1 MKHRSGSFGKEIKE
15 KRVEKAFKVISRL
28 HKEGVLEEY
37 AIGGAIATIYY
48 TEPFATYDVDIFFI
62 PPEEQGII
70 VLTPFYDFLA
80 KEGYKTDKEFIL
92 IGETPIQF
100 IPAATALEK
109 EAVRHAVPVKYKDIQ
124 VNILRPEYLIAIFLR
139 VFRLKDREKI
149 VRLLEQTKIDEK
161 LLSDILTRH
170 GLKEKFENF
179 RGER

>member
-1 MKHRSGSFGKEIKE
+1 MD
-15 KRVEKAFKVISRL
+15 KALKVISRL

-48 TEPFATYDVDIFFI
+48 TEPFATFVVDIFFI
-62 PPEEQGII
+62 PPEEQGIL
-70 VLTPFYDFLA
+70 VLTPFYDYLN
-80 KEGYKTDKEFIL
+80 KKGYKTHKEYIL

-109 EAVRHAVPVKYKDIQ
+109 EAVQNAVVVSYKNVK
-124 VNILRPEYLIAIFLR
+124 VNILRPEYLIAIFLS
-139 VFRLKDREKI
+139 VYRLKDREKI
-149 VRLLEQTKIDEK
+149 VKLIEQTKIDRK
-161 LLSDILTRH
+161 LLTEILLRH

>member
-1 MKHRSGSFGKEIKE
+1 MD
-15 KRVEKAFKVISRL
+15 KALKVISRL

-48 TEPFATYDVDIFFI
+48 TEPFATFDVDIFFI
-62 PPEEQGII
+62 PPEEQGIL
-70 VLTPFYDFLA
+70 VLTPFYDYLN
-80 KEGYKTDKEFIL
+80 KKGYKTHKEYIL

-109 EAVRHAVPVKYKDIQ
+109 EAVQNGVVVSYKNVK
-124 VNILRPEYLIAIFLR
+124 VNILRPEYLIAIFLS
-139 VFRLKDREKI
+139 VYRLKDREKI
-149 VRLLEQTKIDEK
+149 VKLIEQTKIDRK
-161 LLSDILTRH
+161 LLTEILLRH

>member
-1 MKHRSGSFGKEIKE
+1 MD
-15 KRVEKAFKVISRL
+15 KALKVISRL

-48 TEPFATYDVDIFFI
+48 TEPFATFDVDIFFI
-62 PPEEQGII
+62 PPEEQGIL
-70 VLTPFYDFLA
+70 VLTPFYDYLN
-80 KEGYKTDKEFIL
+80 KKGYKTHKEYIL

-109 EAVRHAVPVKYKDIQ
+109 EAVQNAVVVSYKNVK
-124 VNILRPEYLIAIFLR
+124 VNILRPEYLIAIFLS
-139 VFRLKDREKI
+139 VYRLKDREKI
-149 VRLLEQTKIDEK
+149 VKLIEQTKIDRK
-161 LLSDILTRH
+161 LLTEILLRH

>member
-1 MKHRSGSFGKEIKE
+1 M
-15 KRVEKAFKVISRL
+15 EKAFKVISRL

-62 PPEEQGII
+62 PPEEQGLI
-70 VLTPFYDFLA
+70 VLTPFYDALTQ
-80 KEGYKTDKEFIL
+80 KGYKTYKEYIM

-100 IPAATALEK
+100 IPAATELEK
-109 EAVRHAVPVKYKDIQ
+109 EAVLHAVPVKYKNIKI
-124 VNILRPEYLIAIFLR
+124 NILQPEYLIAIFLR

-149 VRLLEQTKIDEK
+149 VRLLEQTEIDEK

-170 GLKEKFENF
+170 GLKEKFEDF

>member
-1 MKHRSGSFGKEIKE
+1 MD
-15 KRVEKAFKVISRL
+15 KALKVISRL

-48 TEPFATYDVDIFFI
+48 TEPFATFDVDIFFI
-62 PPEEQGII
+62 PPEEQGIL
-70 VLTPFYDFLA
+70 VLTPFYDYLN
-80 KEGYKTDKEFIL
+80 KKGYKTHKEYIL

-109 EAVRHAVPVKYKDIQ
+109 EAVQNAVVVSYKNVK
-124 VNILRPEYLIAIFLR
+124 VNILRLEYLIAIFLS
-139 VFRLKDREKI
+139 VYRLKDREKI
-149 VRLLEQTKIDEK
+149 VKLIEQTKIDRK
-161 LLSDILTRH
+161 LLTEILLRH